1 MFVVLVIIVLL
12 IVFGVLTAFVV
23 PQQSVYII
31 ESFGKFS
38 RAETAGLH
46 FKVPVMETVA
56 GKVSLRVRQ
65 LDNVISTK
73 TRDNVFVEA
82 EVSVQYQ
89 VSPRRADD
97 AFYKLE
103 NPDAQIRSYVEDA
116 IRSAVPK
123 LDLDDAYDRKD
134 DVAREALSIIA
145 DAMGN
150 YGYEVLSVLVT
161 SIEPDASIREAMNS
175 INEANRRREAAK
187 AQAEADRIVTVTKAQ
202 AEAEKMRLR
211 GEGIA
216 QQRQA
221 IVKGLS
227 ESMAQL
233 RDSGLS
239 DSQVMSVLLINQYI
253 DSLNNFATGEGTHT
267 VFLPVSP
274 DGIEGIR
281 SDIISSLD
289 AAGVSRSFTSTQR
302 QAPLTGN
309 APTTRQPSKQQTATA
324 GSSVQRKQTSAVN
337 MSQSMR
343 PSSSKR

>member
-1 MFVVLVIIVLL
+1 MFILLVVVVLVVIL
-12 IVFGVLTAFVV
+12 GVLTAFVV

-46 FKVPVMETVA
+46 FKIPVVEMVA

-134 DVAREALSIIA
+134 DVAREALSIIS

-253 DSLNNFATGEGTHT
+253 DSLNNFASGEGTHT
-267 VFLPVSP
+267 VFLPISP

-281 SDIISSLD
+281 ADVISSLD
-289 AAGVSRSFTSTQR
+289 AAGVSRSFANPVQR
-302 QAPLTGN
+302 KPMTGN
-309 APTTRQPSKQQTATA
+309 ATTVRQPASTSTGVSGASAQHQQQRA
-324 GSSVQRKQTSAVN
+324 GSVSPN
-337 MSQSMR
+337 MRS
-343 PSSSKR
+343 SSSKR